1 MTPISDEESED
12 SDEQPDFDVSGEQMD
27 VEPAEPSR
35 RNPTR
40 KSVRK
45 PQVVEESESE
55 TEDEEDEGEEVETGS
70 ETE

>member
-1 MTPISDEESED
+1 MTPISDEESD
-12 SDEQPDFDVSGEQMD
+12 VSDVEPDFDANGEQMD

-45 PQVVEESESE
+45 LQVVEESESE
-55 TEDEEDEGEEVETGS
+55 ESEDDEEAGTGS